1 MAGLESVSVTRGM
14 DYSGVLTIS
23 GTNCLASNRNKSL
36 RPRLTIKTL
45 TWGLVG
51 ERRNKIITIRKR
63 VTMMTTAVGGVDSLY
78 NDDIYV
84 KPINTNTGC

>member
-23 GTNCLASNRNKSL
+23 GTNCLDSNRNKSL
-36 RPRLTIKTL
+36 RPKMTIKTL

-51 ERRNKIITIRKR
+51 ERRNKIITIRKTT
-63 VTMMTTAVGGVDSLY
+63 TMMMTVVGGVDSLC
-78 NDDIYV
+78 NDDMNISV
-84 KPINTNTGC
+84 KPI